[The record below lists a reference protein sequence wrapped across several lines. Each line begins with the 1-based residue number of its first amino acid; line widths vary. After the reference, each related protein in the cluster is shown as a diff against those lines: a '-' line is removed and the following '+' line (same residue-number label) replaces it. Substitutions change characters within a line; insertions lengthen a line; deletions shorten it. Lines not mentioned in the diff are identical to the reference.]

1 MATKSKPNLL
11 NYVKN
16 SNKIVKTIQI
26 KARYNYTPIGMVK
39 IQNTTHADENAQPTA
54 AFIHCWKEC

>member
-1 MATKSKPNLL
+1 MANKHIKKCSKLYNIREL
-11 NYVKN
+11 
-16 SNKIVKTIQI
+16 QI